1 MKKLFFSMFVAVVT
15 LTLWSCGN
23 ANTPSAVA
31 EKAVKCIQKAD
42 YEGYVDLMNLKKTD
56 EGNNE
61 KEQLVALLREKGTK
75 AMEKKQGLKSYEVLS
90 EEISEDGNKATVEM
104 KIVYGNGEEKTDK
117 VKLKK
122 NDKGEWR
129 IIWGK

>member
-42 YEGYVDLMNLKKTD
+42 YEGYVDLMNLKKQT
-56 EGNNE
+56 
-61 KEQLVALLREKGTK
+61 KGTMKKNNLWHCCVRK
-75 AMEKKQGLKSYEVLS
+75 APRPWKR
-90 EEISEDGNKATVEM
+90 NKA
-104 KIVYGNGEEKTDK
+104 
-117 VKLKK
+117 
-122 NDKGEWR
+122 
-129 IIWGK
+129 

>member
-15 LTLWSCGN
+15 LTLWSCGS

-90 EEISEDGNKATVEM
+90 EEISEDGNSATVKM
-104 KIVYGNGEEKTDK
+104 KMVYGDGSEDTQDL
-117 VKLKK
+117 KLVK
-122 NDKGEWR
+122 NDDGDWR
-129 IIWGK
+129 LTMGK